1 MCSTFFV
8 SRWLN
13 MKSYYIDPLSGK
25 KSDSPLDLNA
35 LNENRALQGLITFV
49 VEADNPS
56 DLAVECI
63 KDSDVKSIYINAVFP
78 DKKITVDDKLKKEI
92 EDSIPR
98 VVTTTVADSF
108 MEDKDQNR
116 LGIINITI
124 ENYNRLPLLNEEE
137 LTTRIYKLLFEKIK

>member
-1 MCSTFFV
+1 MYSTFFV
-8 SRWLN
+8 SRWLS

-25 KSDSPLDLNA
+25 KSDSPSDLSS
-35 LNENRALQGLITFV
+35 LNDNRALQGLITFV

-78 DKKITVDDKLKKEI
+78 DKKIVINDNLKKEI
-92 EDSIPR
+92 EDLIPR
-98 VVTTTVADSF
+98 VVETNVADSY

-116 LGIINITI
+116 LSIINVTI
-124 ENYNRLPLLNEEE
+124 ENYHRMPLLNEEE
-137 LTTRIYKLLFEKIK
+137 LTYRIFRLLTDKSR

>member
-1 MCSTFFV
+1 
-8 SRWLN
+8 

-25 KSDSPLDLNA
+25 KSDSPSELADLNI
-35 LNENRALQGLITFV
+35 NGALQGLITFV
-49 VEADNPS
+49 VEADDPS

-78 DKKITVDDKLKKEI
+78 DKKIVIDDTLKKEI

-98 VVTTTVADSF
+98 VVNTTVADSF

-116 LGIINITI
+116 LGIINII
-124 ENYNRLPLLNEEE
+124 VENYNRLPLLNEEE
-137 LTTRIYKLLFEKIK
+137 LTLRIFKLLLEKLR

>member
-1 MCSTFFV
+1 
-8 SRWLN
+8 

-25 KSDSPLDLNA
+25 KSDTPLELNS
-35 LNENRALQGLITFV
+35 LNENRALQSLITFV

-78 DKKITVDDKLKKEI
+78 DKKIIIDDNLKKEI
-92 EDSIPR
+92 KDLIPR
-98 VVTTTVADSF
+98 VVETSVADSY

-116 LGIINITI
+116 LSIINITV
-124 ENYNRLPLLNEEE
+124 ENYQRMPLLNEEE
-137 LTTRIYKLLFEKIK
+137 LTYRVFKLLSSKAR

>member
-1 MCSTFFV
+1 
-8 SRWLN
+8 

-25 KSDSPLDLNA
+25 KSDSPSELSSLND
-35 LNENRALQGLITFV
+35 NRALQGLITFV

-78 DKKITVDDKLKKEI
+78 DKKIVIDDNLKKEI
-92 EDSIPR
+92 GDLIPR
-98 VVTTTVADSF
+98 VVETNVADSY

-116 LGIINITI
+116 LSIINITI
-124 ENYNRLPLLNEEE
+124 ENYQRMPLLNEEE
-137 LTTRIYKLLFEKIK
+137 LTYRVFKLLSSKAR

>member
-1 MCSTFFV
+1 
-8 SRWLN
+8 

-25 KSDSPLDLNA
+25 KSDSPSDLSF
-35 LNENRALQGLITFV
+35 LNDNRALQGLITFV

-78 DKKITVDDKLKKEI
+78 DKKIIVDDNLKKEI
-92 EDSIPR
+92 ENLIPR
-98 VVTTTVADSF
+98 VVETNVADSY

-116 LGIINITI
+116 LSIINITI
-124 ENYNRLPLLNEEE
+124 ENYQRMPLLNEEE
-137 LTTRIYKLLFEKIK
+137 LTYRVFKLLSSKAR

>member
-1 MCSTFFV
+1 
-8 SRWLN
+8 

-25 KSDSPLDLNA
+25 KSDSPSDLSS
-35 LNENRALQGLITFV
+35 LNDNRVLQGLITFV

-78 DKKITVDDKLKKEI
+78 DKKIVIDDNLKKEI
-92 EDSIPR
+92 EDLIPR
-98 VVTTTVADSF
+98 VVETNVSDSY

-116 LGIINITI
+116 LSIINVTI
-124 ENYNRLPLLNEEE
+124 ENYHRMPLLNEEE
-137 LTTRIYKLLFEKIK
+137 LTYRVFKLLSSKVR

>member
-1 MCSTFFV
+1 
-8 SRWLN
+8 

-25 KSDSPLDLNA
+25 KSDSPSDLSS
-35 LNENRALQGLITFV
+35 LNDNRALQGLITFV

-78 DKKITVDDKLKKEI
+78 DKKIVIDDNLKKEI
-92 EDSIPR
+92 EGLIPR
-98 VVTTTVADSF
+98 VVETSVADSY

-116 LGIINITI
+116 LSIINITV
-124 ENYNRLPLLNEEE
+124 ENYQRMPLLNEEE
-137 LTTRIYKLLFEKIK
+137 LTYRVFKLLSSKAR

>member
-1 MCSTFFV
+1 
-8 SRWLN
+8 

-25 KSDSPLDLNA
+25 KSDSPSDLSS
-35 LNENRALQGLITFV
+35 LNDNRALQGLITFV

-78 DKKITVDDKLKKEI
+78 DKKIIIDDNLKKEI
-92 EDSIPR
+92 EDLIPR
-98 VVTTTVADSF
+98 VVETNVADSY

-116 LGIINITI
+116 LSIINITV
-124 ENYNRLPLLNEEE
+124 ENYQRMPLLNEEE
-137 LTTRIYKLLFEKIK
+137 LTYRVFKLLSSKAR

>member
-1 MCSTFFV
+1 
-8 SRWLN
+8 

-25 KSDSPLDLNA
+25 KSDSPSDLSS
-35 LNENRALQGLITFV
+35 LNDNRALQGLVTFV

-78 DKKITVDDKLKKEI
+78 DKKIVIDDKLKKEI
-92 EDSIPR
+92 EDLVPR
-98 VVTTTVADSF
+98 VVETNVADSY

-116 LGIINITI
+116 LSIINITV
-124 ENYNRLPLLNEEE
+124 ENYQRMPLLNEEE
-137 LTTRIYKLLFEKIK
+137 LTYRVFKLLSAKAR

>member
-1 MCSTFFV
+1 
-8 SRWLN
+8 

-25 KSDSPLDLNA
+25 KSDSPSDLSS
-35 LNENRALQGLITFV
+35 LNDNRALQGLITFV

-78 DKKITVDDKLKKEI
+78 DKKIIIDDNLKKEI
-92 EDSIPR
+92 EDLVPR
-98 VVTTTVADSF
+98 VVETNVADSY

-116 LGIINITI
+116 LSIINITV
-124 ENYNRLPLLNEEE
+124 ENYQRMPLLNEEE
-137 LTTRIYKLLFEKIK
+137 LTYRVFKLLSSKTR

>member
-1 MCSTFFV
+1 
-8 SRWLN
+8 

-25 KSDSPLDLNA
+25 KSDSPSELADLNA
-35 LNENRALQGLITFV
+35 NRALQGLITFV
-49 VEADNPS
+49 VEADDPS

-78 DKKITVDDKLKKEI
+78 DKKIAIDDTLKKEI

-98 VVTTTVADSF
+98 VVNTTVADSF

-137 LTTRIYKLLFEKIK
+137 LTLRIFKLLLEKLR

>member
-1 MCSTFFV
+1 
-8 SRWLN
+8 

-25 KSDSPLDLNA
+25 KSDSPLDLSS
-35 LNENRALQGLITFV
+35 LNDNRALQGLITFV

-78 DKKITVDDKLKKEI
+78 DKKITIDDNLKKEI
-92 EDSIPR
+92 EDLIPR
-98 VVTTTVADSF
+98 VVETSVADSY

-116 LGIINITI
+116 LSIINITV
-124 ENYNRLPLLNEEE
+124 ENYQRMPLLNEEE
-137 LTTRIYKLLFEKIK
+137 LTYRVFKLLSAKAR

>member
-1 MCSTFFV
+1 
-8 SRWLN
+8 

-25 KSDSPLDLNA
+25 KSDSPSDLSS
-35 LNENRALQGLITFV
+35 LNDNRALQGLITFV

-78 DKKITVDDKLKKEI
+78 DKKIVIDDNLKKEI
-92 EDSIPR
+92 EDLIPR
-98 VVTTTVADSF
+98 VVETNVADSY

-116 LGIINITI
+116 LSIINVTV
-124 ENYNRLPLLNEEE
+124 ENYQRMPLLNEEE
-137 LTTRIYKLLFEKIK
+137 LTMRIYKLLFEKLR

>member
-1 MCSTFFV
+1 
-8 SRWLN
+8 

-25 KSDSPLDLNA
+25 KSDSPSDLSS
-35 LNENRALQGLITFV
+35 LNDNRALQGLITFV

-78 DKKITVDDKLKKEI
+78 DKKIVINDNLKKEI
-92 EDSIPR
+92 EDLIPR
-98 VVTTTVADSF
+98 VVETNVADSY

-116 LGIINITI
+116 LSIINVTI
-124 ENYNRLPLLNEEE
+124 ENYHRMPLLNEEE
-137 LTTRIYKLLFEKIK
+137 LTYRIFRLLTDKSR

>member
-1 MCSTFFV
+1 
-8 SRWLN
+8 

-25 KSDSPLDLNA
+25 KSDSPSDLSS
-35 LNENRALQGLITFV
+35 LNDNRALQGLITFV

-78 DKKITVDDKLKKEI
+78 DKKIVIDDNLKKEI
-92 EDSIPR
+92 EDLIPR
-98 VVTTTVADSF
+98 VVETNVADSY

-116 LGIINITI
+116 LSIINVTI
-124 ENYNRLPLLNEEE
+124 ENYHRMPLLNEEE
-137 LTTRIYKLLFEKIK
+137 LTYRVFKLLSAKAR

>member
-1 MCSTFFV
+1 
-8 SRWLN
+8 

-25 KSDSPLDLNA
+25 KSDSPSDLSS
-35 LNENRALQGLITFV
+35 LNDNRALQGLVTFV

-78 DKKITVDDKLKKEI
+78 DKKIIIDDKLKKEI
-92 EDSIPR
+92 EDLIPR
-98 VVTTTVADSF
+98 VVETNVADSY

-116 LGIINITI
+116 LSIINVTI
-124 ENYNRLPLLNEEE
+124 ENYHRMPLLNEEE
-137 LTTRIYKLLFEKIK
+137 LTYRVFKLLSSKVR

>member
-1 MCSTFFV
+1 
-8 SRWLN
+8 

-25 KSDSPLDLNA
+25 KSDTPLELNS
-35 LNENRALQGLITFV
+35 LNDNRALQGLITFV

-78 DKKITVDDKLKKEI
+78 DKKIVIDDNLKKEI
-92 EDSIPR
+92 EDLIPR
-98 VVTTTVADSF
+98 VVETNVADSY

-137 LTTRIYKLLFEKIK
+137 LTMRIYKLLFGKLR

>member
-1 MCSTFFV
+1 
-8 SRWLN
+8 

-25 KSDSPLDLNA
+25 KSDSPSDLSS
-35 LNENRALQGLITFV
+35 LNDNRALQGLITFV

-78 DKKITVDDKLKKEI
+78 DKKIVIDDNLKKEI
-92 EDSIPR
+92 EDLIPR
-98 VVTTTVADSF
+98 VVETNVADSY

-116 LGIINITI
+116 LSIINVTI
-124 ENYNRLPLLNEEE
+124 ENYHRMPLLNEEE
-137 LTTRIYKLLFEKIK
+137 LTYRVFKLLSSKAR

>member
-1 MCSTFFV
+1 
-8 SRWLN
+8 

-25 KSDSPLDLNA
+25 KSDSPIDLNA

>member
-1 MCSTFFV
+1 
-8 SRWLN
+8 

-25 KSDSPLDLNA
+25 KSDSPSDLSS
-35 LNENRALQGLITFV
+35 LNDNRALQGLITFV

-78 DKKITVDDKLKKEI
+78 DKKIIIDDKLKKEI
-92 EDSIPR
+92 EDLIPR
-98 VVTTTVADSF
+98 VVETNVADSY

-116 LGIINITI
+116 LSIINVTI
-124 ENYNRLPLLNEEE
+124 ENYHRMPLLNEEE
-137 LTTRIYKLLFEKIK
+137 LTYRVFKLLSSKVR

>member
-1 MCSTFFV
+1 
-8 SRWLN
+8 

-25 KSDSPLDLNA
+25 KSDSPSELSSLND
-35 LNENRALQGLITFV
+35 NRALQGLITFV

-78 DKKITVDDKLKKEI
+78 DKKIIIDDKLKKEI
-92 EDSIPR
+92 EDLVPR
-98 VVTTTVADSF
+98 VVETNVADSY

-116 LGIINITI
+116 LSIINVTI
-124 ENYNRLPLLNEEE
+124 ENYHRMPLLNEEE
-137 LTTRIYKLLFEKIK
+137 LTYRVFKLLSLKAR